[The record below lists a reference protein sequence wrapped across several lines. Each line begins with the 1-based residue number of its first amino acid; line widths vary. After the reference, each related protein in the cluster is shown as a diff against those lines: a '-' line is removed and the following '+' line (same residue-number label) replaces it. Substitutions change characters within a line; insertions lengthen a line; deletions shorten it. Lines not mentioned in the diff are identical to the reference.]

1 MSTLRNLTC
10 GLLAVGAATVLY
22 RKFSGGHHSVPV
34 MFIDDAMLQSL
45 GIIEAA
51 RLAQERTRNDKVK
64 NFAQKMIEDHMAIN
78 RELQQLAASRGY
90 QVAGED
96 ALAPKARN
104 TLLNLKAVQ
113 SFDLAYAEH
122 QITAHRKAI
131 SLYRRGVR
139 IDDFDV
145 SNFVRK
151 ALREMEHHL
160 AMAERLADTV
170 NADLAP
176 ATAADAAATAEVS
189 ANESGLSSGSPQ
201 QNRGDATNPHH

>member
-1 MSTLRNLTC
+1 MSTLRTLTC

-34 MFIDDAMLQSL
+34 MCIDDAMLQSL
-45 GIIEAA
+45 AIIEAA
-51 RLAQERTRNDKVK
+51 RLAQQRTRNDKVK

-96 ALAPKARN
+96 ALLPPARN
-104 TLLNLKAVQ
+104 TLQDLKAVQ

-122 QITAHRKAI
+122 QVTAHRKAI

-170 NADLAP
+170 NAGLAP
-176 ATAADAAATAEVS
+176 A
-189 ANESGLSSGSPQ
+189 
-201 QNRGDATNPHH
+201 